1 VAVAAYKVPAASDA
15 PAAPATNGNGKPAY
29 GNGNGAAANGAAAAT
44 AEPVAI
50 LNQFNELNEDGSFK
64 YG

>member
-1 VAVAAYKVPAASDA
+1 MAVAAYKVPAASDA
-15 PAAPATNGNGKPAY
+15 PANGNGKPAY
-29 GNGNGAAANGAAAAT
+29 GNGAAANGGAAAGAAAA
-44 AEPVAI
+44 APVAI

>member
-1 VAVAAYKVPAASDA
+1 MAVAAYKVPAASDA
-15 PAAPATNGNGKPAY
+15 PAAPANGNGKPAY
-29 GNGNGAAANGAAAAT
+29 GNGNGAAANGAAAAA